1 MVLNPYF
8 AMCQNLRA
16 MARKFWTKK
25 SNLGLYKMCN
35 ASQYTYSHEPGLCIQ
50 MGISIACTI
59 DRSITCAIDLL
70 IVHAIDR
77 AIFNVI
83 DGSIACTID

>member
-1 MVLNPYF
+1 MITNRNCESSTPLN
-8 AMCQNLRA
+8 
-16 MARKFWTKK
+16 TK
-25 SNLGLYKMCN
+25 SLVN

-59 DRSITCAIDLL
+59 NRSITCTIDLL
-70 IVHAIDR
+70 IVHVIDR

-83 DGSIACTID
+83 DGSIACTIDRPICI